1 MKTLI
6 YILLFFLLYRVVM
19 AFLYPKKA
27 PVQQKDKSV
36 PQGDEMVLD
45 PVCQSY
51 YPKAEALRV
60 RNGNEITYFCSE
72 ECRKIFLNKKG
83 GS

>member
-1 MKTLI
+1 MRILI
-6 YILLFFLLYRVVM
+6 YIILIFLLYRIIM
-19 AFLYPKKA
+19 AFLYPKKT
-27 PVQQKDKSV
+27 PMPQKDKTV

-72 ECRKIFLNKKG
+72 ECRGKFLNKKG

>member
-1 MKTLI
+1 M
-6 YILLFFLLYRVVM
+6 
-19 AFLYPKKA
+19 P
-27 PVQQKDKSV
+27 QKDKTV

-72 ECRKIFLNKKG
+72 ECREKFLNKKG
-83 GS
+83 GA